1 MQEQKISGY
10 NTSHLES
17 DSQMPYRNLFF
28 FKDLNMKTL
37 LKKVKIWPGNT
48 KNLWSIHWD
57 HLQLSPISWDY
68 PFNAD
73 VSLKHGVVV
82 LELLE
87 NFVENKLE
95 IQ

>member
-1 MQEQKISGY
+1 MR
-10 NTSHLES
+10 S

-68 PFNAD
+68 PFNYD
-73 VSLKHGVVV
+73 YNLDNDDYKPRDGVCCKYYMDGRIDRTDKY
-82 LELLE
+82 L
-87 NFVENKLE
+87 
-95 IQ
+95 Q